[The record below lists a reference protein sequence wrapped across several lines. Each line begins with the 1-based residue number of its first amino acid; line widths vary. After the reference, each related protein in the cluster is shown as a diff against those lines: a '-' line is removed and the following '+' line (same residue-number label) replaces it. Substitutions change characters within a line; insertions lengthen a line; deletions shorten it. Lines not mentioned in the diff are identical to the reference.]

1 MDLREFSLQSPPLR
15 RMWSS
20 APAADMEDLVAAALT
35 AGAAKAALIGGDQ
48 IVYSESFREICEGNQ
63 CGCYGKCWVC
73 PPEIGEISDLIARA
87 KAYPRG
93 LLYQT
98 IGTLEDSFDVEG
110 MFAAGANHA
119 RVSCR
124 LQDALP
130 ELLNQPFLHL
140 GCGGCH
146 LCDVCAKR
154 TGEPCRHPEYAL
166 PAMEGYGIDVYNTT
180 LATPL
185 KYINGTN
192 TVTYFGL
199 VLFTE

>member
-1 MDLREFSLQSPPLR
+1 
-15 RMWSS
+15 
-20 APAADMEDLVAAALT
+20 MEDLIAAALA
-35 AGAAKAALIGGDQ
+35 AGAKKAALIGGDQ
-48 IVYSESFREICEGNQ
+48 IVYSESFRDICEGNQ

-73 PPEIGEISDLIARA
+73 PPEIGEIGDLISRA

-93 LLYQT
+93 VLYQT
-98 IGTLEDSFDVEG
+98 VGTLEDSFDVEG

-180 LATPL
+180 RATPL
-185 KYINGTN
+185 KYINGTD

>member
-1 MDLREFSLQSPPLR
+1 
-15 RMWSS
+15 
-20 APAADMEDLVAAALT
+20 METLIQAALA
-35 AGAAKAALIGGDQ
+35 AGAAKAALIGAEQ
-48 IVYSESFREICEGNQ
+48 VACSESFRDICENNQ

-73 PPEIGEISDLIARA
+73 PPEIGEIKNLIARV
-87 KAYPRG
+87 KTYPRG

-119 RVSCR
+119 RVSSCLHR
-124 LQDALP
+124 QLP
-130 ELLNQPFLHL
+130 ELLSKPFLHL

-146 LCDVCAKR
+146 LCETCAKR
-154 TGEPCRHPEYAL
+154 TGEPCRHPESAL
-166 PAMEGYGIDVYNTT
+166 AAMEGYGIDVYNTT
-180 LATPL
+180 KNTPL
-185 KYINGTN
+185 NYINGTD

>member
-1 MDLREFSLQSPPLR
+1 
-15 RMWSS
+15 
-20 APAADMEDLVAAALT
+20 MEALVQAALA
-35 AGAAKAALIGGDQ
+35 AGAAKAVRIEAEQ
-48 IVYSESFREICEGNQ
+48 IAYDRAFREICENNQ

-73 PPEIGEISDLIARA
+73 PPEIGEIDDLINRA
-87 KAYPRG
+87 KAYPQG
-93 LLYQT
+93 MLYQT

-119 RVSCR
+119 RVSSR
-124 LQDALP
+124 LQDQLP
-130 ELLNQPFLHL
+130 QLLKADFLHL

-146 LCDVCAKR
+146 LCERCAKR

-180 LATPL
+180 KDTPL
-185 KYINGTN
+185 RYINGTN

>member
-1 MDLREFSLQSPPLR
+1 
-15 RMWSS
+15 
-20 APAADMEDLVAAALT
+20 MEALIQAALS
-35 AGAAKAALIGGDQ
+35 ASASKAALISGEQ
-48 IVYSESFREICEGNQ
+48 IVCDPAFRDICRNNQ

-73 PPEIGEISDLIARA
+73 PPEIGEIDDLIPQV

-98 IGTLEDSFDVEG
+98 IGNLEDSFDIEG
-110 MFAAGANHA
+110 MMAAGHHHA
-119 RVSCR
+119 QVSSV
-124 LQDALP
+124 LQSSLP
-130 ELLNQPFLHL
+130 GLLQNPFLHL

-146 LCDVCAKR
+146 LCDSCAKR
-154 TGEPCRHPEYAL
+154 TGETCRHPENAL

-180 LATPL
+180 KDTPL
-185 KYINGTN
+185 HYINGTN

>member
-1 MDLREFSLQSPPLR
+1 MPIPLMPLPQR
-15 RMWSS
+15 NRLWNS
-20 APAADMEDLVAAALT
+20 APDMQALIQAALS
-35 AGAAKAALIGGDQ
+35 AGAAKAALIGAEQ
-48 IVYSESFREICEGNQ
+48 IAYSESFRDICRANQ

-73 PPEIGEISDLIARA
+73 PPEIGEIADLIARV
-87 KAYPRG
+87 KTYPRG

-98 IGTLEDSFDVEG
+98 IGTLEDSFDIEG
-110 MFAAGANHA
+110 MMATGHHHA
-119 RVSCR
+119 LVSSR
-124 LQDALP
+124 LQKKLP
-130 ELLNQPFLHL
+130 ELLAKPFLHL

-146 LCDVCAKR
+146 LCETCAKR
-154 TGEPCRHPEYAL
+154 TGEPCRHPESAL

-180 LATPL
+180 SGTTL

>member
-1 MDLREFSLQSPPLR
+1 MPIPPMPPLQR
-15 RMWSS
+15 KRLWNS
-20 APAADMEDLVAAALT
+20 ACNMEALVQAALS
-35 AGAAKAALIGGDQ
+35 AGAAKAVLIGAEQ
-48 IVYSESFREICEGNQ
+48 IAYDRAFREICEHNQ

-73 PPEIGEISDLIARA
+73 PPEIGEIDELIIRA
-87 KAYPRG
+87 KTYPQG
-93 LLYQT
+93 MLYQT

-119 RVSCR
+119 RVSRYLQDR
-124 LQDALP
+124 LQ
-130 ELLNQPFLHL
+130 ELLKADFLHL

-146 LCDVCAKR
+146 LCERCAKR

-180 LATPL
+180 KDTPL
-185 KYINGTN
+185 RYINGTN

>member
-1 MDLREFSLQSPPLR
+1 MPTPPMPPLPLKR
-15 RMWSS
+15 LWNS
-20 APAADMEDLVAAALT
+20 ARDMDALIHAALET
-35 AGAAKAALIGGDQ
+35 GAAKAALIDAGQ
-48 IVYSESFREICEGNQ
+48 VVYSESFRDICEGNQ
-63 CGCYGKCWVC
+63 CGCYGRCWVC
-73 PPEIGEISDLIARA
+73 PPEIGKIGDLIAEA
-87 KAYPRG
+87 KSYPRG

-98 IGTLEDSFDVEG
+98 IGLLEDSFDVEG

-119 RVSCR
+119 QVSKKLHKR
-124 LQDALP
+124 LSS
-130 ELLNQPFLHL
+130 LLKNTFLHL

-146 LCDVCAKR
+146 LCESCAKR

-166 PAMEGYGIDVYNTT
+166 AAMEGYGVDVYNTT

-185 KYINGTN
+185 KYINGAN

>member
-1 MDLREFSLQSPPLR
+1 MDRLLQ
-15 RMWSS
+15 
-20 APAADMEDLVAAALT
+20 AALD
-35 AGAAKAALIGGDQ
+35 AGAAKAALIDGEQ
-48 IVYSESFREICEGNQ
+48 VVYSESFRQICENNQ

-73 PPEIGEISDLIARA
+73 PPEIGQIGDLIARA
-87 KAYPRG
+87 KVYPKG

-119 RVSCR
+119 QVSLR
-124 LQDALP
+124 LQKALP
-130 ELLNQPFLHL
+130 GLLDKPFLHL

-146 LCDVCAKR
+146 LCETCAKR

-166 PAMEGYGIDVYNTT
+166 PAMEGYGIDVYGTT
-180 LATPL
+180 RTTPL
-185 KYINGTN
+185 KYINGTD
-192 TVTYFGL
+192 TVTYFSL

>member
-1 MDLREFSLQSPPLR
+1 
-15 RMWSS
+15 
-20 APAADMEDLVAAALT
+20 MEKLIQTALE
-35 AGAAKAALIGGDQ
+35 AGAARAALISGAE
-48 IVYSESFREICEGNQ
+48 IAFSETFRDICEANQ

-73 PPEIGEISDLIARA
+73 PPEIGEIGNLIAAA
-87 KAYPRG
+87 KAYPKG

-98 IGTLEDSFDVEG
+98 VGRLEDSCDIEG
-110 MFAAGANHA
+110 MMASGHRHA
-119 RVSCR
+119 LVSR
-124 LQDALP
+124 EIQKKLP
-130 ELLNQPFLHL
+130 GLLRNPFLHL

-146 LCDVCAKR
+146 LCETCAKR

-180 LATPL
+180 KNTPL
-185 KYINGTN
+185 PYINGTN

>member
-1 MDLREFSLQSPPLR
+1 MNSSDLIALALECGAVKATMLSLAQLVTSP
-15 RMWSS
+15 
-20 APAADMEDLVAAALT
+20 V
-35 AGAAKAALIGGDQ
+35 
-48 IVYSESFREICEGNQ
+48 FRDICKSNG
-63 CGCYGKCWVC
+63 CGQYGRCWVC
-73 PPEIGEISDLIARA
+73 PPEIGEIGDLISRA

-98 IGTLEDSFDVEG
+98 VGTLEDSFDVEG

-154 TGEPCRHPEYAL
+154 TGELCRHPEYAL

>member
-1 MDLREFSLQSPPLR
+1 
-15 RMWSS
+15 
-20 APAADMEDLVAAALT
+20 MEELVAAALT
-35 AGAAKAALIGGDQ
+35 AGAAKAALISGDQ
-48 IVYSESFREICEGNQ
+48 LVYSETFREICEGNQ
-63 CGCYGKCWVC
+63 CGRYGTCWIC
-73 PPEIGEISDLIARA
+73 PPEIGEIGDLIARA
-87 KAYPRG
+87 KIYPSG

-119 RVSCR
+119 QVGLR
-124 LQDALP
+124 LQKKLP
-130 ELLNQPFLHL
+130 ELLKAGFLHL

-146 LCDVCAKR
+146 LCEVCAKR

-180 LATPL
+180 LTTPL

>member
-1 MDLREFSLQSPPLR
+1 MDRLLQ
-15 RMWSS
+15 
-20 APAADMEDLVAAALT
+20 AALD
-35 AGAAKAALIGGDQ
+35 AGAAKAALIGGEQ
-48 IVYSESFREICEGNQ
+48 VVYSESFRQICENNQ

-73 PPEIGEISDLIARA
+73 PPEIGPITDLIARA
-87 KAYPRG
+87 KAYPKG

-119 RVSCR
+119 QVSLR
-124 LQDALP
+124 LQKALP
-130 ELLNQPFLHL
+130 GLLDKPFLHL

-146 LCDVCAKR
+146 LCETCAKR
-154 TGEPCRHPEYAL
+154 TGEACRHPEYAL
-166 PAMEGYGIDVYNTT
+166 PAMEGYGIDVYSTT
-180 LATPL
+180 RTTPL
-185 KYINGTN
+185 KYINGTD

>member
-1 MDLREFSLQSPPLR
+1 MEQLIQS
-15 RMWSS
+15 
-20 APAADMEDLVAAALT
+20 AFA
-35 AGAAKAALIGGDQ
+35 AGASKAALIGAEQ
-48 IVYSESFREICEGNQ
+48 IVYSESFREICRNNQ

-73 PPEIGEISDLIARA
+73 PPEIGQIGDLIARA

-110 MFAAGANHA
+110 MFAAGAAHA
-119 RVSCR
+119 QVSCR
-124 LQDALP
+124 LQQALP
-130 ELLNQPFLHL
+130 KLLRQPFLHL

-146 LCDVCAKR
+146 LCETCAKR

-180 LATPL
+180 CTTPL
-185 KYINGTN
+185 NYINGTN